1 MRRSRGVPTWQEE
14 LASLMDGGLQYD
26 DGSPIDLTATSDS
39 RSKISGF
46 GSGSE
51 SKESVKDQVTG
62 FIKSWGEMLMD
73 LTMGCKDVVKQMVF
87 VSDDGEDSFVVRK
100 LRKPAAKVSK
110 KLSFLNEYLPE
121 DRDPVLAWPVILF
134 VFLLAL
140 TVLSFSSD
148 RDRSS
153 VPVLKKLR
161 VHPLGASRVE
171 RPDGRYLAYQELGV
185 SADRARYSLI
195 VPHSFL
201 SSRLAGMVKCVI
213 FLSVSVTFSDEITSE
228 LGIPGVKESLLEE
241 YGVRLVSYDLPGFG
255 ESDPHRARNLSS
267 SASDMIDLAAALGI
281 VEKFWLLGY
290 SSGSMHAWAAMRY
303 FPDRIA
309 GVAMVAPM
317 INPYESSMTKEEV
330 AKTWEQWPRKK
341 KFMYFLA
348 RRWPSFLPFFYRR
361 SFLSGNLEP
370 LDQWMSVSLGEKDKL
385 VITDPVFEGLYQRN
399 VEESIRQQKAKPF
412 VQEAALQVSNWGFNL
427 PEFRMQK
434 KCKTNG
440 VLSWLMSM
448 YSESECELIGF
459 QRPIH
464 IWQGMDDRVTPPSM
478 TDYISRVIPEAT
490 VHRLPNEGHLSYF
503 FLCDECHKQIFSS
516 LFGEPKGPI
525 ELKEQTTETHKPDQ
539 PKTGLSDTCTTK
551 E

>member
-1 MRRSRGVPTWQEE
+1 MEEMRRGVPTWQDE

-26 DGSPIDLTATSDS
+26 DGSPIDLTADS
-39 RSKISGF
+39 ELRSKSSGF
-46 GSGSE
+46 GSVDGSGSGSE
-51 SKESVKDQVTG
+51 PVESLKDQVTG
-62 FIKSWGEMLMD
+62 FMKSWGEMLLD
-73 LTMGCKDVVKQMVF
+73 LAIGCKDVVQQNL
-87 VSDDGEDSFVVRK
+87 VSEDSVVVRK

-121 DRDPVLAWPVILF
+121 DRDPIHAWPVIVF

-140 TVLSFSSD
+140 TALSFSSD
-148 RDRSS
+148 HDRSI
-153 VPVLKKLR
+153 PVLKKIR
-161 VHPLGASRVE
+161 VHPPNASRVQL
-171 RPDGRYLAYQELGV
+171 PDGRYLAYEERGV

-195 VPHSFL
+195 VPHCFL
-201 SSRLAGMVKCVI
+201 SSRLA
-213 FLSVSVTFSDEITSE
+213 
-228 LGIPGVKESLLEE
+228 GIPGVKESLLKD

-281 VEKFWLLGY
+281 VDKFWLLGY

-317 INPYESSMTKEEV
+317 INPYEPSMNKEEM
-330 AKTWEQWPRKK
+330 AKTWEQWPRKR
-341 KFMYFLA
+341 KFIYFLA
-348 RRWPSFLPFFYRR
+348 RQWPSLLPFFYRR

-370 LDQWMSVSLGEKDKL
+370 LDQWMSISLGEKDKH
-385 VITDPVFEGLYQRN
+385 VITDPVFEEHYQRN
-399 VEESIRQQKAKPF
+399 VEESVRQGTAKPF
-412 VQEAALQVSNWGFNL
+412 IEEAVLHVSNWGFYL
-427 PEFRMQK
+427 AEFRMQK

-459 QRPIH
+459 QKPLH
-464 IWQGMDDRVTPPSM
+464 IWQGMDDRVAPPSM
-478 TDYISRVIPEAT
+478 TDYIGRVIPEAT
-490 VHRLPNEGHLSYF
+490 VHRLPNEGHFSYLYF
-503 FLCDECHKQIFSS
+503 CDECHKQIFST
-516 LFGEPKGPI
+516 LFGEPQGPI
-525 ELKEQTTETHKPDQ
+525 ELSEQRTEIHNPDQ
-539 PKTGLSDTCTTK
+539 PETGLSNTSTTK